1 MSIPSAIE
9 AVRADL
15 FTDLD
20 QLRQKYPAV
29 IVEKI
34 LRVREMFNWFVA
46 NPNSTD
52 RRFVEE
58 LLKRHDIS
66 RVTAYNDLSIVKT
79 LLPLHGSASR
89 QFHRWRTNEMLL
101 ETYRLAERRKD
112 TRTMERVA
120 ASYGRTN
127 AVHIEE
133 DPDLPY
139 DKIPVQPF
147 TATDDPSVLGI
158 KPIPNLRQKIDSLL
172 ERYRRESIDIED
184 VEYEDADLELDTLF
198 PEPVPDKQ
206 SWNRTESTSIPPSV

>member
-58 LLKRHDIS
+58 LLKRLDIL
-66 RVTAYNDLSIVKT
+66 VVKCF
-79 LLPLHGSASR
+79 L
-89 QFHRWRTNEMLL
+89 
-101 ETYRLAERRKD
+101 
-112 TRTMERVA
+112 
-120 ASYGRTN
+120 
-127 AVHIEE
+127 
-133 DPDLPY
+133 
-139 DKIPVQPF
+139 
-147 TATDDPSVLGI
+147 
-158 KPIPNLRQKIDSLL
+158 
-172 ERYRRESIDIED
+172 
-184 VEYEDADLELDTLF
+184 
-198 PEPVPDKQ
+198 
-206 SWNRTESTSIPPSV
+206 